1 MEEMQDQEAPKMSS
15 VENEQEEFEL
25 SHTDKLVGVFS
36 EPTATF
42 GKMAK
47 FPPKTS
53 DWIIPILV
61 VIVIAI
67 LSQVLMMNNPAIKAS
82 IMAKQMERFEKQ
94 FQESV
99 DKGQMTQAQAD
110 EQLETLRDRMSQ
122 GGAIQLIGTIVGI
135 PIAMFIMFFIV
146 SGVFMLVAKFGLKG
160 EGIYKGAMVAYG
172 LPFYI
177 TAIQMIVMVIAAL
190 AMSKFFS
197 GTSVADFVGSDKTTI
212 TGFVL
217 GRLDIFSI
225 WFYVI
230 FGIGLAKMF
239 KSNNTQK
246 YIITVIAVW
255 LGFGLLFFAVAKAV
269 PFLSFLTGA

>member
-1 MEEMQDQEAPKMSS
+1 MEERKDQEAPKMSS
-15 VENEQEEFEL
+15 VDSDHEEFEL

-36 EPTATF
+36 EPSATF

-47 FPPKTS
+47 FPHKTS

-67 LSQVLMMNNPAIKAS
+67 LSQVLMMNNPTIKQAI
-82 IMAKQMERFEKQ
+82 MEKQMERMEKQ
-94 FQESV
+94 FKESV

-110 EQLETLRDRMSQ
+110 EQLETMRERMDQ

-135 PIAMFIMFFIV
+135 PIAVFIMFFIV

-160 EGIYKGAMVAYG
+160 EGIYKDAMVAYG
-172 LPFYI
+172 LPHYI
-177 TAIQMIVMVIAAL
+177 SAIQMIIMVIAAL
-190 AMSKFFS
+190 AMNKFFS
-197 GTSVADFVGSDKTTI
+197 GTSVADFMDSDKTTI
-212 TGFVL
+212 TGFLL
-217 GRLDIFSI
+217 GKLDVFSI

-230 FGIGLAKMF
+230 FAIGLAKMF

-246 YIITVIAVW
+246 YIITVLVVW
-255 LGFGLLFFAVAKAV
+255 FGFSLLFFALAKAV
-269 PFLSFLTGA
+269 PFLSWFAG

>member
-1 MEEMQDQEAPKMSS
+1 MDEMQNQEAPKMSS
-15 VENEQEEFEL
+15 VENEHEEFEL

-47 FPPKTS
+47 FPQKTS

-67 LSQVLMMNNPAIKAS
+67 LSQVLMMNNPAIKVA
-82 IMAKQMERFEKQ
+82 MLEKQMARVEKQ
-94 FQESV
+94 LKESV
-99 DKGQMTQAQAD
+99 DKGEITQAQAD
-110 EQLETLRDRMSQ
+110 ERLETTREQMSQ
-122 GGAIQLIGTIVGI
+122 SGTVQLIGTIVGV
-135 PIAMFIMFFIV
+135 PIAVFIMFFIV

-160 EGIYKGAMVAYG
+160 EGIYKDAMVAYG
-172 LPFYI
+172 LPQYI
-177 TAIQMIVMVIAAL
+177 MAIQLIVVVISAL

-197 GTSVADFVGSDKTTI
+197 GTSVADYLGSDKTTI
-212 TGFVL
+212 TGFLL
-217 GRLDIFSI
+217 GKLDVFSI
-225 WFYVI
+225 WFYVV

-246 YIITVIAVW
+246 YIIAVIAVW
-255 LGFGLLFFAVAKAV
+255 FGFALLFFALAKAV
-269 PFLSFLTGA
+269 PFLSFFAG